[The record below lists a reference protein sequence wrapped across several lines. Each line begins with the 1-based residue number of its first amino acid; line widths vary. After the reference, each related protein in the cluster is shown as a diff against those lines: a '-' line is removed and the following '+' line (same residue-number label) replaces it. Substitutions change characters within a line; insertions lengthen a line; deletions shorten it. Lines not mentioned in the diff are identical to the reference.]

1 MRKPCGHLD
10 IYVNGGRRQPGCTYN
25 PKKPVRIH
33 SLKSKISHLC
43 TFAKGKIIQNYL
55 SMQVTVC
62 ISKQSFRQPLSNDI
76 SAPKEK
82 VACISFFIGFT

>member
-1 MRKPCGHLD
+1 MSMEEEDNQGVPITQR
-10 IYVNGGRRQPGCTYN
+10 N
-25 PKKPVRIH
+25 PSVSTASKVRFH
-33 SLKSKISHLC
+33 HLC

-76 SAPKEK
+76 SAPKEE